1 MRLAALPMVLAA
13 LVLPVSAEAEQAES
27 ILGEW
32 QQIATNAGAC
42 PTCRI
47 AFRTG
52 GRGIVVSANNGWTA
66 TLARTGPTDLTGD
79 GHWDPQGRGW
89 PTGRA
94 FTIRFRQDG
103 DRLAMTMVVDT
114 GTGQRPT
121 VHATF
126 VRSWQGV

>member
-1 MRLAALPMVLAA
+1 MRPAGLQVVLAA
-13 LVLPVSAEAEQAES
+13 FVLPVSAEEEQAES

-66 TLARTGPTDLTGD
+66 TLVRTGPTDLTGD
-79 GHWDPQGRGW
+79 GRWDTQGRGW

-94 FTIRFRQDG
+94 FTIRYR
-103 DRLAMTMVVDT
+103 
-114 GTGQRPT
+114 
-121 VHATF
+121 
-126 VRSWQGV
+126 